1 MHRRQWM
8 TAAAR
13 TTTASLVALAALSG
27 GAQAQ
32 TFPVKPVRVIVPF
45 APGNTL
51 DTSLRQVGEVF
62 QRNTGQPLIIDNKPG
77 GAGIVAAQALLQSPP
92 DGYTLLLT
100 NTSLLTI
107 NPHTFSKLPY
117 DTDKSFKHVTN
128 FLGATMVFAVNAAN
142 VPPNT
147 MAEFIA
153 WAKPQGPKISYASFT
168 AGNSSHFA
176 GVILNKRTGTELTH
190 VPFNGT
196 PPAVQ
201 NLVGGQVHAAILP
214 LLAVKPHVESGKV
227 KVLAV
232 TSPQRSPHMPSVPS
246 FTELGLP
253 EMEIFIWSSLAVPAA
268 TPDAVV
274 ARLNE
279 EFVKALRTEEIR
291 EKWRQVDF
299 TPLPTTPQEV
309 SRFVQA
315 ESARW
320 AEAVKISGFKV
331 QD

>member
-1 MHRRQWM
+1 MRRRQWM
-8 TAAAR
+8 TSTAAA
-13 TTTASLVALAALSG
+13 SLLALTGVPG
-27 GAQAQ
+27 GARAQ
-32 TFPVKPVRVIVPF
+32 TFPAKPVRVIVPF
-45 APGNTL
+45 APGNVL
-51 DTSLRQVGEVF
+51 DTSLRQVSEVF
-62 QRNTGQPLIIDNKPG
+62 QRNTGQPIVIDNKPG
-77 GAGIVAAQALLQSPP
+77 GAGIVAVQALLQSPP
-92 DGYTLLLT
+92 DGHTLLLA
-100 NTSLLTI
+100 NTSTLTI
-107 NPHTFSKLPY
+107 NPHTFNKLPY
-117 DTDKSFKHVTN
+117 DPERSFKHVTN
-128 FLGATMVFAVNAAN
+128 YLGTTMVFAVNAAN

-153 WAKPQGPKISYASFT
+153 WAKPQGSKISYASFT

-176 GVILNKRTGTELTH
+176 GVILNRRTGTDLTH

-214 LLAVKPHVESGKV
+214 LLAVKPHLESGKV

-232 TSPQRSPHMPSVPS
+232 TSPQRSPLLPQIPT
-246 FTELGLP
+246 FTEQGLP
-253 EMEIFIWSSLAVPAA
+253 EMEIFIWSSLAAPAT

-279 EFVKALRTEEIR
+279 EFVKALRTDEIR
-291 EKWRQVDF
+291 EKWKQVDC

-309 SRFVQA
+309 SRFIQA

-320 AEAVKISGFKV
+320 GEAVRISGFKV